1 MKKKG
6 FTLAELLIT
15 LGIISIVATLTAPT
29 LINAIPDKDKV
40 QVIKLHNVI
49 SNITRDLLDNPSYYR
64 DEECNA
70 DGHICAGLASTGVP
84 LADYTDNKYSG
95 NTKYSL
101 LLAEGLQ
108 VKSAPTVTDEK
119 VTFETIDG
127 ISWNIEV
134 DTARALSTSTQEYEM
149 KYAIT
154 VDIKPNT
161 GSTNCSAG
169 DEGCK
174 KPDKFIFLVDT
185 HGKVTGKDKLTEQY
199 LKTATKLNNKKADYD
214 AAGLND

>member
-1 MKKKG
+1 MKRIG

-84 LADYTDNKYSG
+84 LIDYIDANNYSG
-95 NTKYSL
+95 DIKYPR
-101 LLAEGLQ
+101 LLAERLHTTSQ
-108 VKSAPTVTDEK
+108 VTGVSLPI
-119 VTFETIDG
+119 TFETLDG
-127 ISWNIEV
+127 VSWSIAL
-134 DTARALSTSTQEYEM
+134 DTASAINTDTDEYEI
-149 KYAIT
+149 KYEIT
-154 VDIKPNT
+154 VDIKSNI

-169 DEGCK
+169 ATNCK
-174 KPDKFIFLVDT
+174 KPDSFIFLVDT
-185 HGKVTGKDKLTEQY
+185 HGKVTGKDVLTEQY
-199 LKTATKLNNKKADYD
+199 LKTSTKLNNKKEDYN
-214 AAGLND
+214 AVGL